1 MLSFLNYYATS
12 SINFHILIRS
22 QCESNSALSIL
33 ENTINVYSSV
43 LMDLNPNV
51 WSFVPSP
58 QTIKLYL
65 DD

>member
-12 SINFHILIRS
+12 SINFHLIQS
-22 QCESNSALSIL
+22 QCENNSTLSIL
-33 ENTINVYSSV
+33 ENTINVHSSV

-51 WSFVPSP
+51 WSFVSNP
-58 QTIKLYL
+58 QTMKLYL